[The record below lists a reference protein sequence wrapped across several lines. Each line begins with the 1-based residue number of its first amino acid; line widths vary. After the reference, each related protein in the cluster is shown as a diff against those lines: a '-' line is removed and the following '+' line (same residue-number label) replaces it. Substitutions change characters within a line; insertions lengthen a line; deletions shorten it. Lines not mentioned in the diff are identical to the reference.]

1 MLSSISLSLSLFF
14 LILPSIDVIEF
25 ILVAVGAS
33 ILLLVGVCI
42 GIIVGASSKRSNK
55 NESNAVS
62 ANSKAVAAVCAST
75 DYRQQCIE
83 RVKPAAKSKT
93 ATLKEFIQAATKAI
107 INMVEGAKNNSGF
120 ILDTKGAQKM
130 AKEDCDESMNFAVED
145 LQASFSVAC
154 TDGVTQPELKNQ
166 TIGGLQNAP
175 QLTSNAL
182 AIVSAISGILNT
194 FHIPQNMAATS
205 RRLLHAHKTALAAYP
220 KNLNGRYITYV
231 KAGSYDEYITVTR
244 KQVNVFMY
252 GDGPRKTIFT
262 GRKNNRERIST
273 YKTASFLVVG
283 NGFIAKAIG
292 FQNKACPEGHHAVA
306 LLDFIFGDSSTVI
319 QNSLIIATKP
329 MYNPKNTVTAHGL
342 EDRRETTGLIIQ
354 NCRIVPE
361 ELLYPV
367 RFKIPTYLGRPWKL
381 YSRTIIMET
390 TMGDFIQ
397 PAGWLEWQGNFP
409 PDTLYHAEHA
419 NMGPRAA
426 TDKRVNWKG
435 FDLMTN
441 RNEAPLY
448 AAGTFIQGNA
458 WLKDT
463 GGTYFLGLK
472 N

>member
-1 MLSSISLSLSLFF
+1 
-14 LILPSIDVIEF
+14 
-25 ILVAVGAS
+25 S

-145 LQASFSVAC
+145 LQASFSVVAKTELHGAVVSYQQAC

-205 RRLLHAHKTALAAYP
+205 RRLLHAHKTGNGEYPEWLSESDRDWQYKTIGSALAAYP

-273 YKTASFLVVG
+273 YKTASFYILYVQTHCQLYRNCVISG
-283 NGFIAKAIG
+283 T
-292 FQNKACPEGHHAVA
+292 V
-306 LLDFIFGDSSTVI
+306 DFIFGDSSTVI

>member
-1 MLSSISLSLSLFF
+1 
-14 LILPSIDVIEF
+14 
-25 ILVAVGAS
+25 
-33 ILLLVGVCI
+33 
-42 GIIVGASSKRSNK
+42 
-55 NESNAVS
+55 
-62 ANSKAVAAVCAST
+62 
-75 DYRQQCIE
+75 
-83 RVKPAAKSKT
+83 
-93 ATLKEFIQAATKAI
+93 
-107 INMVEGAKNNSGF
+107 
-120 ILDTKGAQKM
+120 
-130 AKEDCDESMNFAVED
+130 
-145 LQASFSVAC
+145 
-154 TDGVTQPELKNQ
+154 
-166 TIGGLQNAP
+166 
-175 QLTSNAL
+175 
-182 AIVSAISGILNT
+182 
-194 FHIPQNMAATS
+194 
-205 RRLLHAHKTALAAYP
+205 
-220 KNLNGRYITYV
+220 
-231 KAGSYDEYITVTR
+231 
-244 KQVNVFMY
+244 
-252 GDGPRKTIFT
+252 
-262 GRKNNRERIST
+262 
-273 YKTASFLVVG
+273 
-283 NGFIAKAIG
+283 
-292 FQNKACPEGHHAVA
+292 
-306 LLDFIFGDSSTVI
+306 
-319 QNSLIIATKP
+319 

-463 GGTYFLGLK
+463 GGTYFLDSRKGPLQFTAWIQI
-472 N
+472 NTTTQASD